1 MAANVFRAETG
12 ILEFSLEYDQAVALW
27 LEYQVNTDPV
37 LASQ

>member
-1 MAANVFRAETG
+1 MLIAHS
-12 ILEFSLEYDQAVALW
+12 SLEYDQAVALW